1 MTPVQQLPRIVM
13 TWGLM
18 FLTVIAGGVRPSCI
32 CADGTLCLLCP
43 KLMATHAV
51 SSLAEPTVFEPTVA
65 DKPCSSNSCC
75 GRRVAATKQSK
86 SSSVC
91 EWTTSAC
98 DGSDC
103 LAIQSAPPVIVPVS
117 EDSARCLD
125 SNLVPAQ
132 FANAELV
139 FSRES
144 TRPTRGTHRTG
155 PPPDLI
161 VLYQRWLI

>member
-1 MTPVQQLPRIVM
+1 MTPVQQLPRIIM

-75 GRRVAATKQSK
+75 GRRVAAAKQSK

-103 LAIQSAPPVIVPVS
+103 LAIQSAPPVIVQAS

-125 SNLVPAQ
+125 SNVVPAQ
-132 FANAELV
+132 FTNAELA

-144 TRPTRGTHRTG
+144 TRPTRGTHRAG